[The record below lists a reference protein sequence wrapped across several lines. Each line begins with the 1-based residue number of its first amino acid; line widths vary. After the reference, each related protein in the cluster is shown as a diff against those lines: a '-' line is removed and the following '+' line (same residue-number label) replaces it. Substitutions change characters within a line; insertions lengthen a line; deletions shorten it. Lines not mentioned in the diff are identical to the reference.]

1 MSSSFM
7 DTSNTN
13 YLELESSMGDKVN
26 EGIAQLDRS
35 NAEMFQRMANDAIEA
50 ANTRSRNF
58 QKFGELVKQTGQFK
72 KEVEAWNKTRE
83 LDQQYK
89 DDKIEEDRSGEAEE
103 KKEFAGGTQYSK
115 DGMFYTQDGVTYSVA
130 TGGSVTVQQQKQ
142 ERAERAEEQKLQ
154 VEENT
159 NEKDGIEL
167 LAEAY
172 RETDKPTI
180 TQTESNLALQESLLA
195 SSTSNNLAARATELE
210 RSFQDSLPTFYQTK
224 IQIGNMEKPMSVYE
238 LQKAGRFREARAAQ
252 LWWTKSFYM
261 LNGVY
266 ERGSDGFLP
275 KRYRLELNKK
285 VKAFNDQIHLSSVN
299 SRFEQNK
306 KALEWQEKSGLVFD
320 IQNIGV
326 SAIVGDGTENS
337 GFIAK
342 HLMETG
348 QKDPSFAMGKIY
360 EHIEWGSSKGFIKS
374 SDITKI
380 RNEVF
385 ELKQGGTGTLKDIGN
400 GQLDSMLGAL
410 EKKLR
415 IQEVKDMEAEKD
427 AKILQRVNEAVSTME
442 TMTNTPDG
450 RISEADKNTMLGQVA
465 ADLGLQ
471 VTDTRLKDID
481 NFLTAEDKDDVE
493 TTRQIDYDLNKYG
506 YLENKNMRLN
516 EINDQAL
523 RKKYRQIVDD
533 ADVIA
538 QNKDV
543 VKEYEGLIDGDVYGR
558 TAKDGYK
565 KTELGADY
573 ATMSLYAK
581 RDFREKFKLY
591 EKGGNANDAARRA
604 YNEVKGKIYD
614 IDGETQ
620 TSKPL
625 DQNPYLQDGTAPKY
639 TENYEKDKANAL
651 KMLSKDP
658 RGTLNSD
665 QYLPGE
671 KAAALQGLKYREGKA
686 QIPEYYLTMA
696 KPLKFTTAHELLEQ
710 RLMKLGLIDKEG
722 MVIPPE
728 KTIGVGSDTLEK
740 FTHFPEGRVLRGFW
754 ETSFEYNGG
763 NGTINDKVYT
773 ALEPKGAN
781 GDLNFNGTIPRGR
794 EKIKVTNRTILE
806 LLSAH
811 KVGYNGFGRFGLD
824 AQHLFDE
831 QLLKAAGVDYTDPF
845 TEETQKRLINAL
857 MMRNMYTKKA
867 FKTMSQ
873 DNKYRVNFDTTVWDA
888 ENGKEHYA
896 AGWTLDPTLY
906 DLQLE

>member
-13 YLELESSMGDKVN
+13 YLELESSIGDKVN

-72 KEVEAWNKTRE
+72 KEVDAWNKTRE

-89 DDKIEEDRSGEAEE
+89 DDKIEEDRSGETTET
-103 KKEFAGGTQYSK
+103 KSFGGGTQYSK
-115 DGMFYTQDGVTYSVA
+115 DGMFYTQDGTTYSVA
-130 TGGSVTVQQQKQ
+130 TGAAVNVQQQKQ
-142 ERAERAEEQKLQ
+142 ERSEREEEKRLQ
-154 VEENT
+154 VEENK

-172 RETDKPTI
+172 KESDSPTI
-180 TQTESNLALQESLLA
+180 TQTESTIALQESLLA
-195 SSTSNNLAARATELE
+195 STTSSNLAARATELE
-210 RSFQDSLPTFYQTK
+210 RSFQDSLPTFYQTP
-224 IQIGNMEKPMSVYE
+224 IQIGNMEKPMSVYD

-299 SRFEQNK
+299 SRFEQNR

-320 IQNIGV
+320 VQNIGV
-326 SAIVGDGTENS
+326 SAIVGDGTEGS

-348 QKDPSFAMGKIY
+348 QKDPSFAMGKVY
-360 EHIEWGSSKGFIKS
+360 EHIEWGASKGFIKA

-380 RNEVF
+380 RNEQF
-385 ELKQGGTGTLKDIGN
+385 ELKQGGTGTLKDVGN

-450 RISEADKNTMLGQVA
+450 RISEADKNTILGQVA
-465 ADLGLQ
+465 ADTGLQ
-471 VTDTRLKDID
+471 ITDKRLEKID
-481 NFLTAEDKDDVE
+481 NFLTAEDKDDIE
-493 TTRQIDYDLNKYG
+493 TTRQIDFDLNKYG

-516 EINDQAL
+516 EINDGAL
-523 RKKYRQIVDD
+523 RKKYREIVKD

-543 VKEYEGLIDGDVYGR
+543 LKEYEGLIDGDVYGR

-581 RDFREKFKLY
+581 RDFREKFKQY
-591 EKGGNANDAARRA
+591 EKGSNANDAARRA
-604 YNEVKGKIYD
+604 YTEVKNKIND

-620 TSKPL
+620 TSRPL
-625 DQNPYLQDGTAPKY
+625 DKNPYLQDGTAPKY
-639 TENYEKDKANAL
+639 TENYEKDKATAL
-651 KMLSKDP
+651 NMLAKDP
-658 RGTLNSD
+658 IGTLNSD

-671 KAAALQGLKYREGKA
+671 KAAALQGMKYREGKA

-710 RLMKLGLIDKEG
+710 RLMKLGLIDEDG
-722 MVIPPE
+722 MTVPPE
-728 KTIGVGSDTLEK
+728 KTLGLGLDTLEK
-740 FTHFPEGRVLRGFW
+740 FTNFPEGKTLRGFW
-754 ETSFEYNGG
+754 ESSFEYNNG
-763 NGTINDKVYT
+763 NGAMSDRLYAII
-773 ALEPKGAN
+773 EPKGAN
-781 GDLNFNGTIPRGR
+781 GDLNFNGTIPKGR
-794 EKIKVTNRTILE
+794 EKITVTNRTVLE

-811 KVGYNGFGRFGLD
+811 KVGYNGFGRFGID
-824 AQHLFDE
+824 AQHLFNE
-831 QLLKAAGVDYTDPF
+831 QLLKAAGIDYTDPF
-845 TEETQKRLINAL
+845 TEETQKRLINAI
-857 MMRNMYTKKA
+857 MTRNMYTRKIY
-867 FKTMSQ
+867 SILGN
-873 DNKYRVNFDTTVWDA
+873 DNDYRVNFDTSIWDS
-888 ENGKEHYA
+888 ENNKEKYA
-896 AGWTLDPTLY
+896 VGWTLDPTIY

>member
-13 YLELESSMGDKVN
+13 YLEMESSMGDKIN
-26 EGIAQLDRS
+26 EGIANLDRS

-72 KEVEAWNKTRE
+72 KEVDAWNKTRE
-83 LDQQYK
+83 LDQAYK
-89 DDKIEEDRSGEAEE
+89 DENLEKDRSGETTET
-103 KKEFAGGTQYSK
+103 KDFGGGTQYSK

-130 TGGSVTVQQQKQ
+130 TGGAVTVQQQKQ

-159 NEKDGIEL
+159 NEKNGIEL
-167 LAEAY
+167 IAEAY
-172 RETDKPTI
+172 RNSDKPTI
-180 TQTESNLALQESLLA
+180 TQLESDNALAESMLA
-195 SSTSNNLAARATELE
+195 ASTSNNLAARATELE

-348 QKDPSFAMGKIY
+348 QKDPSFAMGKVY
-360 EHIEWGSSKGFIKS
+360 EHIEWGSSKGFIKAA
-374 SDITKI
+374 DITKI
-380 RNEVF
+380 RNEQF

-427 AKILQRVNEAVSTME
+427 AKILEKVNETVASME
-442 TMTNTPDG
+442 SITNTPDG

-465 ADLGLQ
+465 QELNLP
-471 VTDTRLKDID
+471 VTDSRLKQID
-481 NFLTAEDKDDVE
+481 NFLTAEDKDDIE

-523 RKKYRQIVDD
+523 RKKYKQIVDD
-533 ADVIA
+533 ADVLA

-543 VKEYEGLIDGDVYGR
+543 IKEYEGLIDGDVYGR
-558 TAKDGYK
+558 TVSDGYK
-565 KTELGADY
+565 KAELGADY

-581 RDFREKFKLY
+581 RDFREKFKQY
-591 EKGGNANDAARRA
+591 EKGSNANDAARRA
-604 YNEVKGKIYD
+604 YSEVKTKIED
-614 IDGETQ
+614 KEGETQ
-620 TSKPL
+620 VSRPL

-651 KMLSKDP
+651 NMLAKDP
-658 RGTLNSD
+658 IGTLNSD

-671 KAAALQGLKYREGKA
+671 KAAALQGMKYREGKA

-710 RLMKLGLIDKEG
+710 RLMKLGLIDEDG
-722 MVIPPE
+722 MTVPPE
-728 KTIGVGSDTLEK
+728 KTIGLGMDTLEK
-740 FTHFPEGRVLRGFW
+740 FTHFPEGKAIRGMW
-754 ETSFEYNGG
+754 ESSFDYN
-763 NGTINDKVYT
+763 NGQGIMNDRLY
-773 ALEPKGAN
+773 AAIEPKGAN
-781 GDLNFNGTIPRGR
+781 GDLNFNGTIPKGR
-794 EKIKVTNRTILE
+794 EKIKVTDRTILE

-845 TEETQKRLINAL
+845 TEETQKRLVNAI
-857 MMRNMYTKKA
+857 MMRNMYTRNI
-867 FKTMSQ
+867 FNISLS
-873 DNKYRVNFDTTVWDA
+873 DNKYRVNFDTTTWDE
-888 ENGKEHYA
+888 ENGKEKYA
-896 AGWTLDPTLY
+896 VGWTLDPTLY